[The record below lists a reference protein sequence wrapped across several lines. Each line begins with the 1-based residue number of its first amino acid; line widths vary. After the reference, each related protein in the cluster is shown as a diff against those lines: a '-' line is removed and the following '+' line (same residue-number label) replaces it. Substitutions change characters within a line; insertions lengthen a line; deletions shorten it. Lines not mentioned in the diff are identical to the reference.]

1 MTDGNFSLDDILN
14 EYPKK
19 DKPTGSTHRSSA
31 DLDAE
36 LAALLGTDIAG
47 TPQPVPEKKA
57 EPKPAD
63 EAVPKPKTAERP
75 ASADTY
81 TKPAPAE
88 ESILKDKYKKDPFS
102 YLRKSGAAPELNSS
116 GTATAVAER
125 PNAAETADI
134 PESKADEKP
143 AEPPVSDEEAKRKKE
158 VIDRFYESLVSE
170 KKSQPPKHES
180 SEIAEAREKLH
191 QAAEER
197 RRTAER
203 RPVSTATGLVSVHDV
218 PEQKPSEELM
228 RAYAGETKRE
238 QTAQHDKSY
247 NQYAE
252 LYRRPAKKPPLEKY
266 SDVLKKDELS
276 DIYMDKTGKIP
287 AAAEH
292 KKGNTIVKGFTA
304 FFSKLRPE
312 NKENTAEPNPAE
324 VPADD
329 APPKH
334 EEEKPAKDKFAEYYK
349 ERTQHTGLHDF
360 MNGFTGMLAKPQG
373 EEPDENLGL
382 VDEMRRIR
390 AERKTP
396 PSPIERQRPTD
407 IDLKQL
413 NGKIIPNTSKISRPK
428 SETEEPEDVLDR
440 TEESEKIIELKERR
454 NKVVDNFHIRLVGD
468 EEESPDEEL
477 PENSGEKDSIDDFNN
492 FDDAESI
499 ADDISQLKST
509 LLVRFAVL
517 LICFLLTA
525 YMGLAN
531 DFSLPIIQLLDKSTQ
546 APAFIFVNAIVGVL
560 AVFSSYTVISCGFTK
575 LFSMKGDCDSLTAI
589 AVIAALAQSFTMLV
603 SNANLLKA
611 GIVHVYIPAA
621 IGCLLFNTIGK
632 LLIVSRTE
640 RNFRYISS
648 PEPKSALF
656 MVKDDN
662 QAQVFTRGTMNDF
675 PKLAAMKKTELITDF
690 IKNSYNS
697 DITDRFCRIFTPAL
711 IGAALIAGAVAVPVF
726 KHAEYTDSPFSV
738 AFSVF
743 TGTICFCSCFA
754 MMLVTNLPMARAS
767 KKFTPMQAAAVGY
780 DAAEDF
786 AETNS
791 FITDASQ
798 LFPQGMVSLYR
809 IKIFSDT
816 RIDEAIVEA
825 ASLTAQAG
833 SILKN
838 MFYDIIA
845 GKTELLNPVES
856 YIYEDSMGLCGW
868 INNRRVLLGNR
879 GLMVNHSIEGLPS
892 EEKEAEYTEGGR
904 CAVYLSISGE
914 LSAMFILELKASA
927 EVEAALKQLE
937 KNHIYLML
945 RSVDSIVTINRLS
958 EMFNVSPEMFKLIPF
973 RLHPAYQ
980 EMTKYEPKVS
990 ATMACSDRF
999 ASASALIL
1007 GAKKIHRSALAG
1019 ICIQA
1024 VSMLLGVVLVILMVC
1039 MKQFSDLSVSSAILY
1054 NLAFVLITLLSQI
1067 LNKV

>member
-19 DKPTGSTHRSSA
+19 DKPTGSSHLSPA

-36 LAALLGTDIAG
+36 LAALLGTGIDSK
-47 TPQPVPEKKA
+47 PQPVPEKKA
-57 EPKPAD
+57 GPKPA
-63 EAVPKPKTAERP
+63 AAAAPKPKAAGNP
-75 ASADTY
+75 ADTY
-81 TKPAPAE
+81 TRPAPAE
-88 ESILKDKYKKDPFS
+88 ESILKDKYRKDPFS
-102 YLRKSGAAPELNSS
+102 YLRRSGAAPELNGT

-125 PNAAETADI
+125 PEAEK
-134 PESKADEKP
+134 KADEIESKT
-143 AEPPVSDEEAKRKKE
+143 AESSAEAPVPNEEAKRKKE
-158 VIDRFYESLVSE
+158 VIDRFYESLISE
-170 KKSQPPKHES
+170 KKDQPPKNES
-180 SEIAEAREKLH
+180 NEIAAAREKLH
-191 QAAEER
+191 RAAEER

-228 RAYAGETKRE
+228 RAYAGETVRE

-252 LYRRPAKKPPLEKY
+252 LYKRPAKKPPLEKY
-266 SDVLKKDELS
+266 SDVLKKDDLS

-287 AAAEH
+287 AAAAH

-304 FFSKLRPE
+304 FFSKLRSDNRELPD
-312 NKENTAEPNPAE
+312 EPNPAE
-324 VPADD
+324 IPADETVQ
-329 APPKH
+329 KNVST
-334 EEEKPAKDKFAEYYK
+334 KPAKDRSSEYRR
-349 ERTQHTGLHDF
+349 ERTQHTGLHDL

-390 AERKTP
+390 SERKTP

-413 NGKIIPNTSKISRPK
+413 NGKIIPNTSKISRPRA
-428 SETEEPEDVLDR
+428 ETDEPDDVFDR

-454 NKVVDNFHIRLVGD
+454 NKVIDNFHIRLVGD
-468 EEESPDEEL
+468 EEESPDNEL

-499 ADDISQLKST
+499 ADDILQLKST

-531 DFSLPIIQLLDKSTQ
+531 DFSLPIIQLLDKTTQ

-575 LFSMKGDCDSLTAI
+575 LFSMKGDCDSLTAV
-589 AVIAALAQSFTMLV
+589 AVTAALAQSFTMLV

-611 GIVHVYIPAA
+611 GIVHVYVPAA

-640 RNFRYISS
+640 RNFRYISG

-711 IGAALIAGAVAVPVF
+711 IGAALIAGAIAVPVF
-726 KHAEYTDSPFSV
+726 RHAEYTDPPFSV

-754 MMLVTNLPMARAS
+754 MMLVTNLPMAKAS
-767 KKFTPMQAAAVGY
+767 VKFTPMQAAVIGY

-786 AETNS
+786 ADTNS
-791 FITDASQ
+791 LITDASQ

-892 EEKEAEYTEGGR
+892 EEKEAEYTDGGR

-927 EVEAALKQLE
+927 EVGNALKQLE
-937 KNHIYLML
+937 KNRIYLML

-980 EMTKYEPKVS
+980 EMTRYEPKVS

-1007 GAKKIHRSALAG
+1007 GAKKIHRSSLAG

-1024 VSMLLGVVLVILMVC
+1024 VAMLLGVVLVILMVC
-1039 MKQFSDLSVSSAILY
+1039 MKQFGDLSVSSAILY
-1054 NLAFVLITLLSQI
+1054 NLAFVLITLLSQL